1 MASRRQR
8 RARRGA
14 NTVRSA
20 FPKGGRVVT
29 PQVFSFLGPKSR
41 SGVIAAGVLGAVL
54 LLLAAWIVNVWSHPS
69 PIRIAFANSLTGP
82 SAPAG
87 TESLIAMQLAIDEAN
102 AKGGVNGRPIELV
115 LFDDASDPAV
125 ARANAQA
132 IADSPCVAVLGHY
145 LSSAS
150 LAAAPAYKDARIPA
164 LTGGAAADDL
174 TSGNEYY
181 FRALSPISAQA
192 RSVAEHLRAVMNE
205 PKVRLVH
212 TPDSYGKSFARGF
225 AAAYPAEQLRVFGL
239 DAAPGRIGPMDE
251 ALDAA
256 AQEPGPGIIVIGA
269 AADYIAD
276 IVKALRRRG
285 IKGTI
290 ITTQGAA
297 RESYLKNF
305 VDEPEEKTRPGFFS
319 ENLYAASSL
328 IFDSA
333 GVAAQ
338 VFAADY
344 NAKAG
349 TSPSWVGGGA
359 YDAARLM
366 IDALKRAAVQ
376 NRSDSKVVD
385 RDRVRVAL
393 AAIDSPKSAV
403 VGLTGRLYFS
413 ANRDIPRPIR
423 LGFFHYGRFVTA
435 PLQLVRID
443 QPYGI
448 DLAAERDK
456 GHVVSFG
463 NRHYWIQHVV
473 YTGIDIVRLNRI
485 DVKQGTF
492 NVDFYLWMRFAGS
505 DDGQAQVQFPALLDS
520 GAFDPARPLQIGQ
533 EDGLNYRLYRING
546 DFKARYELH
555 NYPFDTQQLLVHFRN
570 TQQRQELVTYVTD
583 RFGLRLAD
591 ERSSLVE
598 DGAYSGLELWRFQ
611 RLGYFVDSLS
621 SGSTLGKAA
630 LFDSGLK
637 TEFAGFD
644 TVIVLRR
651 SSAVFILKNLLPLFL
666 LALVVFA
673 TLFFPETL
681 FRERVTIPVTAI
693 LTSAV
698 LLLAV
703 DNQLGDVGYTVAI
716 EKIFYVFFAL
726 CLMTML
732 SGFSHERLRHAGR
745 KGLCAVLD
753 RTAQVVYVGTALAAT
768 ALFWWRYAQ

>member
-1 MASRRQR
+1 M
-8 RARRGA
+8 
-14 NTVRSA
+14 
-20 FPKGGRVVT
+20 VT
-29 PQVFSFLGPKSR
+29 PQVRSFLGPKSR
-41 SGVIAAGVLGAVL
+41 SGVIAAGVMGAVL
-54 LLLAAWIVNVWSHPS
+54 LLVAAWIVIVWSHPS
-69 PIRIAFANSLTGP
+69 PIRIAFANSLTGS

-87 TESLIAMQLAIDEAN
+87 TESLIATQLAIDEVN

-115 LFDDASDPAV
+115 LFDDASNPAV

-132 IADSPCVAVLGHY
+132 IADSPSVAVLGHY

-150 LAAAPAYKDARIPA
+150 LAAGPIYKDARIPA
-164 LTGGAAADDL
+164 LTGSAAVDDL
-174 TSGNEYY
+174 TSTNDYY
-181 FRALSPISAQA
+181 FRALAPVSAQA
-192 RSVAEHLRAVMNE
+192 RSIAEHLRAVMGE

-212 TPDSYGKSFARGF
+212 TRDSYGKSFERGF
-225 AAAYPAEQLRVFGL
+225 AAAYPAEHLRVFGL
-239 DAAPGRIGPMDE
+239 DVAAGQIGSMDG

-256 AQEPGPGIIVIGA
+256 AQEPGPGVIVVGA
-269 AADYIAD
+269 ATDFSAD
-276 IVKALRRRG
+276 IVKALRRHG
-285 IKGTI
+285 IKGMI
-290 ITTQGAA
+290 IASQAAA
-297 RESYLKNF
+297 RESYLQNF
-305 VDEPEEKTRPGFFS
+305 ANEPEEKAHPGFFS

-328 IFDSA
+328 MFDSA

-344 NAKAG
+344 KAKAG
-349 TSPSWVGGGA
+349 TSPSWVAGGA

-393 AAIDSPKSAV
+393 AAIDGPKSAV
-403 VGLTGRLYFS
+403 VGLTGRLYFN

-423 LGFFHYGRFVTA
+423 LGFFRYGSFVTA

-443 QPYGI
+443 QPDGI
-448 DLAAERDK
+448 DLAAEREK
-456 GHVVSFG
+456 GHVATFG

-473 YTGIDIVRLNRI
+473 YTGIDIIRLNRI

-492 NVDFYLWMRFAGS
+492 NVDFYLWMRFAGD
-505 DDGQAQVQFPALLDS
+505 DDGQTQVQFPALLDG

-555 NYPFDTQQLLVHFRN
+555 NYPFDTQQLLLHFRN
-570 TQQRQELVTYVTD
+570 TQQRQELVTYVID

-598 DGAYSGLELWRFQ
+598 DGAYSGLALWRFL
-611 RLGYFVDSLS
+611 RLRYFVDSLS

-637 TEFAGFD
+637 MEFAGFD
-644 TVIVLRR
+644 TMIVLRR

-681 FRERVTIPVTAI
+681 FRERVTIPVTAM

-698 LLLAV
+698 LLLTI
-703 DNQLGDVGYTVAI
+703 DNQLGDVGYTVAV

-732 SGFSHERLRHAGR
+732 AGFGHERLRHAGR
-745 KGLCAVLD
+745 KRLCALVD
-753 RTAQVVYVGTALAAT
+753 RTAQVLYVGTALVAT
-768 ALFWWRYAQ
+768 ALFWWRYVL

>member
-1 MASRRQR
+1 
-8 RARRGA
+8 
-14 NTVRSA
+14 
-20 FPKGGRVVT
+20 VVT
-29 PQVFSFLGPKSR
+29 PQARSFLGPKSR
-41 SGVIAAGVLGAVL
+41 SGVIAAGVMGAVL
-54 LLLAAWIVNVWSHPS
+54 LLVAAWIVIVWSHPS

-87 TESLIAMQLAIDEAN
+87 TESLMATQLAIDEVN

-150 LAAAPAYKDARIPA
+150 LAAAPTYKDARISA

-192 RSVAEHLRAVMNE
+192 RSVAEHLRAVMKE

-225 AAAYPAEQLRVFGL
+225 AAAYPTEQLRVFGL
-239 DAAPGRIGPMDE
+239 DVAPGRIGSMDE

-256 AQEPGPGIIVIGA
+256 AQEPGPGVIVIGA

-305 VDEPEEKTRPGFFS
+305 VNEPEEKTRPGFFS

-344 NAKAG
+344 TARAG

-435 PLQLVRID
+435 PLQLMRID
-443 QPYGI
+443 QPDGI
-448 DLAAERDK
+448 DLAAEREK
-456 GHVVSFG
+456 GHVATFG

-492 NVDFYLWMRFAGS
+492 NIDFYLWMRFAGD
-505 DDGQAQVQFPALLDS
+505 DDGQTQVQFPALLDA
-520 GAFDPARPLQIGQ
+520 GTFDPARPLQIGQ

-555 NYPFDTQQLLVHFRN
+555 NYPFDTQQLLLYFRN
-570 TQQRQELVTYVTD
+570 TQQRQELVTYVID

-598 DGAYSGLELWRFQ
+598 DGAYSGLELWRFV
-611 RLGYFVDSLS
+611 RLRYFVDSLS

-745 KGLCAVLD
+745 KHLCAVID
-753 RTAQVVYVGTALAAT
+753 RIAQVLYVGTALAAT
-768 ALFWWRYAQ
+768 ALFWWRYAL

>member
-1 MASRRQR
+1 
-8 RARRGA
+8 
-14 NTVRSA
+14 
-20 FPKGGRVVT
+20 VT
-29 PQVFSFLGPKSR
+29 PQVRSFLGPKSR
-41 SGVIAAGVLGAVL
+41 SGVIAASVMGAVL
-54 LLLAAWIVNVWSHPS
+54 LLVAAWIVIVWSHPS

-87 TESLIAMQLAIDEAN
+87 TESLMATQLAIDEVN

-150 LAAAPAYKDARIPA
+150 LAAAPTYKDARISA

-192 RSVAEHLRAVMNE
+192 RSVAEHLRAVMKE

-225 AAAYPAEQLRVFGL
+225 AAAYPTEQLRVFGL
-239 DAAPGRIGPMDE
+239 DVAPGRIGSMDE

-256 AQEPGPGIIVIGA
+256 AQEPGPGVIVIGA

-305 VDEPEEKTRPGFFS
+305 VNEPEEKTRPGFFS

-344 NAKAG
+344 TARAG

-435 PLQLVRID
+435 PLQLMRID
-443 QPYGI
+443 QPDGI
-448 DLAAERDK
+448 DLAAEREK
-456 GHVVSFG
+456 GHVATFG

-492 NVDFYLWMRFAGS
+492 NIDFYLWMRFAGD
-505 DDGQAQVQFPALLDS
+505 DDGQTQVQFPALLDA
-520 GAFDPARPLQIGQ
+520 GTFDPARPLQIGQ

-555 NYPFDTQQLLVHFRN
+555 NYPFDTQQLLLYFRN
-570 TQQRQELVTYVTD
+570 TQRRQELVTYVID

-598 DGAYSGLELWRFQ
+598 DGAYSGLELWRFV
-611 RLGYFVDSLS
+611 RLRYFVDSLS

-745 KGLCAVLD
+745 KHLCAVID
-753 RTAQVVYVGTALAAT
+753 RIAQVLYVGTALAAT
-768 ALFWWRYAQ
+768 ALFWWRYAL